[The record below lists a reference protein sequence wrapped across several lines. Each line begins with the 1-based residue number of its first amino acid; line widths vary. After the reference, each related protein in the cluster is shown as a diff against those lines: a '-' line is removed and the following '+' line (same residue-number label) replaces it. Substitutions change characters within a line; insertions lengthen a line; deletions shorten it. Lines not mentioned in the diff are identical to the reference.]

1 MVAPV
6 ADTYFSSSLSAYA
19 GAIAPIPDWVSV
31 LTVGAWTVYDS
42 TLINVKETTG
52 LNGTARSVLET
63 NANQPFTNWSGKGC
77 YDKDAR
83 KLILLGTA
91 QGYTSSTPIGA
102 NTKEVIATIGDALG
116 AVSYGVFWN
125 PTGRNE
131 AHTYDSICSRPLNGK
146 LYRKS
151 YNNATTLMERTLA
164 SEGAWTASAY
174 TVAGLSGPVKDV
186 CALEVHPSLGA
197 QGSVLIFDAQ
207 SARVIR
213 WDVASGTRST
223 IAVAGL
229 GHDQLAHY
237 VPALDAVVFGGGLQ
251 SNLTTGSNL
260 WWKIDSAGT
269 VSALTV
275 DALPSGVTIPSF
287 NNNRMT
293 ACADPGGQ
301 PRSWMV
307 SSETSKLYSIDW
319 NTGAWTDRGAI
330 PSGIPTSY
338 LMLISMTGTNALAMI
353 VGAGRDGGGNT
364 TARLY
369 VYKVS

>member
-1 MVAPV
+1 MPAVGRVYNSSGLSLYGGQLAPV
-6 ADTYFSSSLSAYA
+6 
-19 GAIAPIPDWVSV
+19 PPWVSA
-31 LTVGAWTVYDS
+31 LSVGAWTIYDS

-63 NANQPFTNWSGKGC
+63 NANQPLTNWSGKGC

-91 QGYTSSTPIGA
+91 QGYSSSLPVGA
-102 NTKEVIATIGDALG
+102 NTKEVVAALG
-116 AVSYGVFWN
+116 STLGSLTWSVYWN

-131 AHTYDSICSRPLNGK
+131 AHTYDSISSRPLNGK

-260 WWKIDSAGT
+260 WWKIDSTGT

-275 DALPSGVTIPSF
+275 DALPAGVTIPSF

-293 ACADPGGQ
+293 ACADPGSQ
-301 PRSWMV
+301 PRSWVV
-307 SSETSKLYSIDW
+307 SSETNKIYSVDW

-338 LMLISMTGTNALAMI
+338 LMLISLTGANTLSMV
-353 VGAGRDGGGNT
+353 VGSGRDGSGNT
-364 TARLY
+364 NAKLY
-369 VYKVS
+369 MYRVA